1 MDIDGYAL
9 VTGAGSGIGLACAHR
24 FAEAGAAGVAF
35 ADIDTGAALR
45 AANASGAIA
54 TNKAYRVLVIHV
66 DVTSETEVED
76 MVKRAQGEFGR
87 IDYAVN
93 CAGIAASQ
101 WQEVADQSFSDFDAV
116 MAVNCKGTYHCVH
129 SEIAAM
135 KEQEPRAVSEHDPKR
150 GDTRGSIVNMASL
163 ASYAAMPGSSAY
175 VASKHAVL
183 GLTKTAALEYVRYS
197 IRVNCLCPSF
207 VDTPMV
213 TRAFQ
218 EIPGARREIEKDN
231 PMGRMAW
238 PEEIADVAVFLS
250 SSRSSYVT
258 GVGWVI
264 AGGKGLT
271 GS

>member
-1 MDIDGYAL
+1 
-9 VTGAGSGIGLACAHR
+9 
-24 FAEAGAAGVAF
+24 
-35 ADIDTGAALR
+35 
-45 AANASGAIA
+45 
-54 TNKAYRVLVIHV
+54 
-66 DVTSETEVED
+66 
-76 MVKRAQGEFGR
+76 
-87 IDYAVN
+87 
-93 CAGIAASQ
+93 
-101 WQEVADQSFSDFDAV
+101 
-116 MAVNCKGTYHCVH
+116 
-129 SEIAAM
+129 M

-183 GLTKTAALEYVRYS
+183 GLTKTAGEFVRGAVCDLAGFFSFFFFPFFHPLIHSFFHSVIYPFTASSVLYYLLSLLTDWPLSLGLMKALEYVRYS